1 MMHSYKRV
9 IACVTI
15 YRSISSYVHMNIK
28 YIHRVK
34 LRHPQTDRQTDRQTG
49 IPFRTEGC
57 IRLLDDIAF
66 VVPTTDTIMTSF
78 VRHV

>member
-34 LRHPQTDRQTDRQTG
+34 LRHAQTDRQTDRQVYHSGPRDASGCWMTLLLLSLPL
-49 IPFRTEGC
+49 IP
-57 IRLLDDIAF
+57 L
-66 VVPTTDTIMTSF
+66 
-78 VRHV
+78 